1 LSAQRPVTRLVRKR
15 EPVEEKLVRSI
26 QEVGPRNIALLS
38 RKTGTHPETIR
49 YKVKRQFKKL
59 GLRIQADV
67 DYRKLG
73 LVPLWADLRFS
84 PRFGG
89 SARDVFLALNR
100 TAYLVYYG
108 KLLPQRNFTCMF
120 AVPAGKVS
128 QHEELLAQMK
138 RVGILEGFKSREA
151 VASRGNVMNPRF
163 FNFRTGGWEVDWS
176 EVRRGLASEMEV
188 QRAVP
193 SSRVDL
199 YDLLLV
205 KEMQI
210 DSLQH
215 LVSIA
220 KKVKVHAKTLE
231 YHYRAH
237 VQEEKLIPNYYI
249 RWAHDIESS
258 VAHSV
263 LVTKL
268 TFTGL
273 GSAFRRVQRAVSK
286 IPFLWTEYAF
296 KDGTYEA
303 FLYIPVREVA
313 PTLDYLDSEVPDL
326 DDRVRVSFVK
336 RQEASLF
343 TIPYEMFKNG
353 WNYDLK
359 KARSAV
365 TALQRKKA

>member
-1 LSAQRPVTRLVRKR
+1 M
-15 EPVEEKLVRSI
+15 
-26 QEVGPRNIALLS
+26 
-38 RKTGTHPETIR
+38 TGAHAETIR
-49 YKVKRQFKKL
+49 YKVKKQFRKL

-73 LVPLWADLRFS
+73 LIPLWVDLRFS
-84 PRFGG
+84 PVFGR
-89 SARDVFLALNR
+89 SAREVFLALNR

-108 KLLPQRNFTCMF
+108 KLLPQRNFTSMF

-128 QHEELLAQMK
+128 QHEELLAHMK
-138 RVGILEGFKSREA
+138 RVGILEGFKTREA
-151 VASRGNVMNPRF
+151 VAIRGSMMNPRF
-163 FNFRTGGWEVDWS
+163 FNFHTGGWEVDWS
-176 EVRRGLASEMEV
+176 DVRRGPSSELEV
-188 QRAVP
+188 ARAVP
-193 SSRVDL
+193 GARVDL

-220 KKVKVHAKTLE
+220 RKVKVPAKTLE

-237 VQEEKLIPNYYI
+237 VQEQKLIPNYYV

-268 TFTGL
+268 TFRGL
-273 GSAFRRVQRAVSK
+273 GGAFRRVQRAVSK

-296 KDGTYEA
+296 SDGAYEA
-303 FLYIPVREVA
+303 FLYIPVRELA

-326 DDRVRVSFVK
+326 DESVQVSFVK

-343 TIPYEMFKNG
+343 TIPYEMFKDG
-353 WNYDLK
+353 WSYDLK
-359 KARSAV
+359 KAKSAGRS
-365 TALQRKKA
+365 LQRKKAWGGPISGLPRRSRREARPTRRAPQP